1 MIHGVAITRPSSIPL
16 MMIALISLVM
26 SRTLVVMQR
35 PTHSHRYGVKPI
47 DSNDDRGEQADLV
60 LFRKTASR
68 KVDIER
74 RASAADMSDEA
85 DKARRFGE
93 FLRRTATEID
103 KRLFDGALLG
113 EIGDGR
119 RIVALDG
126 LLEFGL
132 GDVGNAQNR
141 FALIVGK
148 ASVLCCLASRPRGC
162 VPPRLISTSTRRWL
176 DLF

>member
-1 MIHGVAITRPSSIPL
+1 MS
-16 MMIALISLVM
+16 ALFSWWM

-35 PTHSHRYGVKPI
+35 PTHSHRSGVKPI

-103 KRLFDGALLG
+103 KRPFARALLG
-113 EIGDGR
+113 ETGGGR
-119 RIVALDG
+119 RLVSLHAP
-126 LLEFGL
+126 
-132 GDVGNAQNR
+132 A
-141 FALIVGK
+141 
-148 ASVLCCLASRPRGC
+148 
-162 VPPRLISTSTRRWL
+162 
-176 DLF
+176 